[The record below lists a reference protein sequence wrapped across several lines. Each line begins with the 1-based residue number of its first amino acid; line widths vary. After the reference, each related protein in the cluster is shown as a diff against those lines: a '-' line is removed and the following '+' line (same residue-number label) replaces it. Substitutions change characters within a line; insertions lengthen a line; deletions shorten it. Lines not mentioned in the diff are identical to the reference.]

1 MLIWPSN
8 ENYVT
13 NCENLDILI
22 QGKTEIKE
30 VSLDIVDPV
39 DITEVLESNSQPM
52 SNEEIYDLAQQ

>member
-1 MLIWPSN
+1 VLIWPSN